1 MIQQLVVLFLLSW
14 ISTESLN
21 SAPVLSPAKFKNKDS
36 FKYSTKIKKSK
47 YFHHHYIYHNSKTYK
62 KSTKHDHDHVIKI
75 PTEERISRLYDII
88 DINKDGIITENELK
102 SLLHVHK
109 YPEHHPRH
117 DQLIE
122 TAKLRMDINSDGIIE
137 KYEYMNHMK
146 QATKDLSDQLLFA
159 QIPRQ
164 HLLNLANL
172 HQDE

>member
-1 MIQQLVVLFLLSW
+1 MDIRQRSKIQIFPSSLYLSQ
-14 ISTESLN
+14 
-21 SAPVLSPAKFKNKDS
+21 FKN
-36 FKYSTKIKKSK
+36 TKKSK
-47 YFHHHYIYHNSKTYK
+47 KY
-62 KSTKHDHDHVIKI
+62 DHDHEIKI
-75 PTEERISRLYDII
+75 PTEERISKLYDII

-102 SLLHVHK
+102 SLLHIHK

-159 QIPRQ
+159 QISNKSYSIWQSFIRMMKNIYFYEFVKRAAASFILPSFIF
-164 HLLNLANL
+164 NNS
-172 HQDE
+172 